1 MLDLHAIGI
10 TPGAGLTLGAVGAVI
25 PSNDGA
31 SQAGVPI
38 DSGAVLKAWG
48 MLSVTANTIAALQ
61 LLSQDMVDQQNG
73 EYLTPGATN
82 LGNCVWDWDNLPY
95 NKGLRQFYAG
105 TNTGVT
111 AALAVTLDDYPQMA
125 QKAVTKGSRV
135 IGKQV
140 TPPSLTF
147 GGAVNSGWTSL
158 AFAPTKPLPNGRY
171 AILGA
176 KVSAITNL
184 ALIRFQ
190 HTDFQ
195 GLSPGFI
202 CVNSGIISSSS
213 FDKVPKDPLFLTED
227 GNQFV
232 KMGEILGEG
241 VCPVFTVGNNTTG
254 LQIQMYSLQADTPV
268 VQLVMAQVG

>member
-38 DSGAVLKAWG
+38 DQGAVLKAWG
-48 MLSVTANTIAALQ
+48 ALSPTADTIAALQ

-82 LGNCVWDWDNLPY
+82 LGNAIWDWDNLPY
-95 NKGLRQFYAG
+95 AKGLRQFYMG

-111 AALAVTLDDYPQMA
+111 ASLAVTLDDYPKLA
-125 QKAVTKGSRV
+125 PKAVTNGSRV

-140 TPPSLTF
+140 TPPALTF
-147 GGAVNSGWTSL
+147 GGAVNAGWTSL

-195 GLSPGFI
+195 GLSPGFM
-202 CVNSGIISSSS
+202 CVNSGIVSSSS
-213 FDKVPKDPLFLTED
+213 FDKVPKDALFLTED

-232 KMGEILGEG
+232 YISEILNEPC
-241 VCPVFTVGNNTTG
+241 CPVFSVGNNTTG

-268 VQLVMAQVG
+268 VQLLLAQVG

>member
-10 TPGAGLTLGAVGAVI
+10 TPGAGLTLGNVGAVL
-25 PSNDGA
+25 PGNDGA

-38 DSGAVLKAWG
+38 DAGAVLKAWG
-48 MLSVTANTIAALQ
+48 GLSPTADTIAALQ

-82 LGNCVWDWDNLPY
+82 LGNAIWEWDNLPY
-95 NKGLRQFYAG
+95 VKGMRQFYMG

-111 AALAVTLDDYPQMA
+111 ASLAFTLDDYKAMA
-125 QKAVTKGSRV
+125 TKAVTAGGRNV
-135 IGKQV
+135 AKQV
-140 TPPSLTF
+140 IPPSLTF
-147 GGAVNSGWTSL
+147 GGAVNGGWTSL
-158 AFAPTKPLPNGRY
+158 AFAPVKPMPNGRY
-171 AILGA
+171 AILGV

-190 HTDFQ
+190 HTDFA
-195 GLSPGFI
+195 GLSPGFAI
-202 CVNSGIISSSS
+202 VNSGIVSSSS
-213 FDKVPKDPLFLTED
+213 FDKVPKDDLFLTND

-232 KMGEILGEG
+232 HMSDVLGEP

-268 VQLVMAQVG
+268 VQLMLAQVG

>member
-1 MLDLHAIGI
+1 MLDLHAISI
-10 TPGAGLTLGAVGAVI
+10 TPGAGLTLGNVGNVI

-38 DSGAVLKAWG
+38 DDGAILKAWG
-48 MLSVTANTIAALQ
+48 ALSPTANTIAALQ

-95 NKGLRQFYAG
+95 SKGLRQFYMG

-111 AALAVTLDDYPQMA
+111 ASLAFTLDDYPKLA
-125 QKAVTKGSRV
+125 GSNVTKGSRV
-135 IGKQV
+135 IGQQV
-140 TPPSLTF
+140 TPPALTF
-147 GGAVNSGWTSL
+147 GGAINGGWTSL
-158 AFAPTKPLPNGRY
+158 AYAPTKPLPNGKY

-176 KVSAITNL
+176 KVSAVTNL

-190 HTDFQ
+190 HTDFK
-195 GLSPGFI
+195 GLSPGFV
-202 CVNSGIISSSS
+202 CVNSGIISTTA
-213 FDKVPKDPLFLTED
+213 FDKVPKDSLFLTED

-232 KMGEILGEG
+232 YMSEVLGEP
-241 VCPVFTVGNNTTG
+241 VCPVFSVGNNTTG
-254 LQIQMYSLQADTPV
+254 LQIQMFSLQADTPV
-268 VQLVMAQVG
+268 VQLALAKVG